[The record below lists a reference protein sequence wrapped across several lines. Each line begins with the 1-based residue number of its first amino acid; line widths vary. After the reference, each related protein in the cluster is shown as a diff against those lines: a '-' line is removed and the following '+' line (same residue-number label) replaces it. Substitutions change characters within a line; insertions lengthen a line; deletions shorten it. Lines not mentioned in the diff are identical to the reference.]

1 MWKNKDETTN
11 KNQDHDDEMIREV
24 KRDEVEEEL
33 RRQVDVLMREELDL
47 LKIVRIIRFI
57 FFDSCLKISLVADAS
72 SRPKIL
78 KS

>member
-1 MWKNKDETTN
+1 VIQNNISQICLDLWKNKDETMN

-47 LKIVRIIRFI
+47 LKIVRF
-57 FFDSCLKISLVADAS
+57 KISIISYTL
-72 SRPKIL
+72 
-78 KS
+78 

>member
-1 MWKNKDETTN
+1 MIQNNISQICLDLWKNKDETMN

-47 LKIVRIIRFI
+47 LKIVRF
-57 FFDSCLKISLVADAS
+57 KISIISYTL
-72 SRPKIL
+72 
-78 KS
+78 